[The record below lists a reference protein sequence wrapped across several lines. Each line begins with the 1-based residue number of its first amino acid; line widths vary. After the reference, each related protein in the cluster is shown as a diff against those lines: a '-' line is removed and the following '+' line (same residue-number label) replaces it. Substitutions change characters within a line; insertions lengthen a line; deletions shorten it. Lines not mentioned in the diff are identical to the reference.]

1 MYTVVQ
7 PSTPQYAN
15 RFFLI
20 ALPMSDDEGR
30 VFLDLCTLA
39 QALSDYSEESQQHD
53 QKNTPTEFRFFSKL
67 PAELRLRIWELAV
80 PGARALSRQW
90 NNRKF
95 QYSLLGPV
103 PAVLHASQEARQW
116 LTHTAASDRASS
128 TRYELIDREAG
139 EGKVFINWSQDDVFI
154 DRGCK

>member
-1 MYTVVQ
+1 
-7 PSTPQYAN
+7 
-15 RFFLI
+15 
-20 ALPMSDDEGR
+20 MSDDEGS
-30 VFLDLCTLA
+30 FLDLCTLA
-39 QALSDYSEESQQHD
+39 QALRDSSEESQQQDD
-53 QKNTPTEFRFFSKL
+53 QDTPTEFRFFSKL

-116 LTHTAASDRASS
+116 LTHTASSNRASS
-128 TRYELIDREAG
+128 TRYDLIGREAG
-139 EGKVFINWSQDDVFI
+139 EEGKVFINWSQDDVFI

>member
-1 MYTVVQ
+1 
-7 PSTPQYAN
+7 
-15 RFFLI
+15 
-20 ALPMSDDEGR
+20 MSGDEGS
-30 VFLDLCTLA
+30 FLDLCSLA
-39 QALSDYSEESQQHD
+39 QALDEPSQERQQDD
-53 QKNTPTEFRFFSKL
+53 QNTPTEFRFFSKL

-80 PGARALSRQW
+80 PGARSLSRQW

-116 LTHTAASDRASS
+116 LAHTASSSRASS
-128 TRYELIDREAG
+128 TRYDLIGREEAG
-139 EGKVFINWSQDDVFI
+139 EEGKVFINWSQDDVFI